1 MLVYKGFD
9 KNLKCRGVQYEI
21 GGTHEEPEADICKKG
36 IHGCERPLDV
46 FAYYPPGLQSR
57 YCTAELDTNEQ
68 RSDDSK
74 RVGKKVKINAEI
86 GIVGL
91 VKAQIQYVKEHVT
104 NSELAGYSGAATA
117 GESGAATAGN
127 YGAATAGQRG
137 AATAGNYGAATA
149 GNYGAASAGKYGTAT
164 AGNYG
169 AVSAGNYGT
178 ATAGQSGAATAGN
191 YGAATAGNYG
201 AASAGY
207 YGTATAGESGTA
219 TAGDYGTATAGYYGA
234 ATAGDRGAA
243 TSKGKSAVGK
253 NGLAVARGK
262 NIKVKGGLGAVLV
275 IVEENNYDFNLK
287 EYKLAVVDGKEI
299 KADTWY
305 KLENGKFVESEE

>member
-117 GESGAATAGN
+117 GESG
-127 YGAATAGQRG
+127 
-137 AATAGNYGAATA
+137 
-149 GNYGAASAGKYGTAT
+149 
-164 AGNYG
+164 
-169 AVSAGNYGT
+169 
-178 ATAGQSGAATAGN
+178 
-191 YGAATAGNYG
+191 
-201 AASAGY
+201 
-207 YGTATAGESGTA
+207 TA

>member
-1 MLVYKGFD
+1 M
-9 KNLKCRGVQYEI
+9 E
-21 GGTHEEPEADICKKG
+21 
-36 IHGCERPLDV
+36 
-46 FAYYPPGLQSR
+46 
-57 YCTAELDTNEQ
+57 EQ

-104 NSELAGYSGAATA
+104 NSELAGYSGAAT
-117 GESGAATAGN
+117 
-127 YGAATAGQRG
+127 
-137 AATAGNYGAATA
+137 
-149 GNYGAASAGKYGTAT
+149 
-164 AGNYG
+164 
-169 AVSAGNYGT
+169 V
-178 ATAGQSGAATAGN
+178 GQS
-191 YGAATAGNYG
+191 GAATAGNYG

-207 YGTATAGESGTA
+207 YGTATAG
-219 TAGDYGTATAGYYGA
+219 DYGTATI
-234 ATAGDRGAA
+234 
-243 TSKGKSAVGK
+243 KGKSAVGK

-305 KLENGKFVESEE
+305 KLENGEFKEVAE

>member
-149 GNYGAASAGKYGTAT
+149 GNYGAA
-164 AGNYG
+164 
-169 AVSAGNYGT
+169 
-178 ATAGQSGAATAGN
+178 
-191 YGAATAGNYG
+191 
-201 AASAGY
+201 
-207 YGTATAGESGTA
+207 
-219 TAGDYGTATAGYYGA
+219 
-234 ATAGDRGAA
+234 TAGDRGAA

>member
-164 AGNYG
+164 AG
-169 AVSAGNYGT
+169 
-178 ATAGQSGAATAGN
+178 
-191 YGAATAGNYG
+191 
-201 AASAGY
+201 
-207 YGTATAGESGTA
+207 ESGTA